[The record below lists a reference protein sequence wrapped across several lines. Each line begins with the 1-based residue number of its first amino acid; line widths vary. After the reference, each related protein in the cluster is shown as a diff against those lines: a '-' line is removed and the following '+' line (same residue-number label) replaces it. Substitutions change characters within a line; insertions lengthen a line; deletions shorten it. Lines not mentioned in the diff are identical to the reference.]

1 MIIKFRGKIELIKQ
15 HLFSSLFWH
24 VAKPFIFSI
33 FVFYNQS
40 VHAMYPVIIKFFIK
54 IELIE

>member
-1 MIIKFRGKIELIKQ
+1 MIIKLCGKIELIKQ
-15 HLFSSLFWH
+15 DLFSSLFWH

-40 VHAMYPVIIKFFIK
+40 VHAMYPVINKFFIK
-54 IELIE
+54 IGLIE

>member
-15 HLFSSLFWH
+15 DLFSSLFWH
-24 VAKPFIFSI
+24 VAKPFI